1 MNTKHRAIQLACL
14 LTTGLFVG
22 TSYAEH
28 SWGSYHWART
38 TDHFTLL
45 TINSMTSD
53 WSDEFFNA
61 VNETSTHSWSTSSVL
76 TLQADDYL
84 YNDDSRTRKR
94 CSAVTGQMRVCNAEY
109 GQNGWLG
116 LASVYIDSQNHIVK
130 GTAKM
135 NDSYASYWAIEGEKN
150 HVICQEIGHVL
161 GLAHTSENGS
171 SQQTCMDYSYDM
183 GSQWPN
189 AHDYEQLEAI
199 YGHTDSYNSYS
210 ATGGGDGGTCT
221 APPGKGCNK
230 SSAPDAASPP
240 MGTRVHKGPRS
251 EIWVA
256 PGRDG
261 GLWVHHV
268 TTVPEGWTETTGQPT
283 DSHTH

>member
-14 LTTGLFVG
+14 LATGVFAG
-22 TSYAEH
+22 TSSADH
-28 SWGSYHWART
+28 SWGGYHWARKASS
-38 TDHFTLL
+38 FTLL
-45 TINSMTSD
+45 TVDSMTSEWD
-53 WSDEFFNA
+53 SELGDANGRWSQ
-61 VNETSTHSWSTSSVL
+61 SGVL
-76 TLQADDYL
+76 DLQIGGADDAIK
-84 YNDDSRTRKR
+84 TRKR
-94 CSAVTGQMRVCNAEY
+94 CSAVTGQMRVCNAAY
-109 GQNGWLG
+109 GENGWLG
-116 LASVYIDSQNHIVK
+116 LASIYIDSNSHIVK

-135 NDSYASYWAIEGEKN
+135 NDSYASYWTIPGEKN

-161 GLAHTSENGS
+161 GLAHTSEDGS
-171 SQQTCMDYSYDM
+171 SQQTCMDYSSDI

-189 AHDYEQLEAI
+189 AHDYAQLVTI
-199 YGHTDSYNSYS
+199 YGGHTDSYDSYS

-230 SSAPDAASPP
+230 SGAADAAPP
-240 MGTRVHKGPRS
+240 MGTRVHKGARS

-268 TTVPEGWTETTGQPT
+268 TTVPEGWTETTGQST